1 MVVKMFLNA
10 KFVRNFRSAELRHV
24 TDVSHMPASK
34 GVLNYIKLLRD
45 MFITLVFLWTCHYVK
60 TWNMSFKKCM
70 SLKTPLDDSIRL
82 TSLTCL
88 S

>member
-10 KFVRNFRSAELRHV
+10 KFVRNLRSAELRHV
-24 TDVSHMPASK
+24 TDVSHMPGSK

-60 TWNMSFKKCM
+60 TWNMSFEKCM

-82 TSLTCL
+82 KSLTCL